1 MAAIVLATLN
11 AKYIHS
17 AFGLRYL
24 FANLGP
30 LQPRTRLLEFD
41 INQRPLDIAER
52 ILAEEPRI
60 VGLGVY
66 IWNVAPTT
74 QVIAILKRL
83 RPQLRVILGGPEV
96 SHETEGQPA
105 VRLADHVILGEADRE
120 FAKVCDMIL
129 AGTAPGSKVI
139 RPALPDLN
147 SLTLPYEHY
156 TDADIAH
163 RVVYV
168 EASRGCP
175 FSCEFCLSSLDTG
188 VRVFPLD
195 ALLSAFARLLDR
207 GVRLFKF
214 VDRTFNLNIEVSRTL
229 LQFFHERYRPDLLL
243 HFEMIPDRLPEGLRE
258 WIARFPAGALQFE
271 IGVQTFNP
279 EVSDRIHRRQNLERL
294 EDNLRFLRRETGVH
308 LHADLIVGL
317 PGESLESFAAGFDRL
332 LALDPHEIQVGILK
346 RLRGTPIVRHDAT
359 WGMIYSPD
367 PPYEILENN
376 CLDFPTLQRL
386 RRFARYWDL
395 VGNSGNFLETSRLIW
410 TGLPSAFHG
419 FLNWS
424 DWLHVRTGS
433 KHGIA
438 LARLTRLL
446 FEYLTVVRDLNPGL
460 VRAAVCRDFIRLDR
474 DPPPLA
480 PSLIPRAM
488 SHPPVGSRRHGKRQR
503 RHLSPATPASGPD

>member
-11 AKYIHS
+11 AKYIHA

-24 FANLGP
+24 FANLGK
-30 LQPRTRLLEFD
+30 LQSQARLLEFD

-52 ILAEEPRI
+52 ILAEEPDI

-66 IWNVAPTT
+66 IWNAIPTT
-74 QVIAILKRL
+74 QVVAILKRL
-83 RPQLRVILGGPEV
+83 RPNLHIILGGPEV
-96 SHETEGQPA
+96 SHEMTDQPA
-105 VRLADHVILGEADRE
+105 VALADHVIVGEAD
-120 FAKVCDMIL
+120 FAFAELCGTIL
-129 AGTAPGSKVI
+129 AGADPGSKVI
-139 RPALPDLN
+139 RPALPNLS

-188 VRVFPLD
+188 VRAFPLD
-195 ALLSAFARLLDR
+195 ALLAAFARLLDR

-214 VDRTFNLNIEVSRTL
+214 VDRTFNLNLNVSRSL

-243 HFEMIPDRLPEGLRE
+243 HFEMIPDRLPEALRE

-271 IGVQTFNP
+271 IGVQTFNS
-279 EVSDRIHRRQNLERL
+279 EVGDRIHRRQNLERL
-294 EDNLRFLRRETGVH
+294 EDNFRFLRKETGVH

-317 PGESLESFAAGFDRL
+317 PGESIESFGAGFDRL

-359 WGMIYSPD
+359 WGMVYSPD

-410 TGLPSAFHG
+410 TGLPSAFHA

-424 DWLHVRTGS
+424 DWAHAQTAS
-433 KHGIA
+433 QHGIA

-446 FEYLTVVRDLNPGL
+446 FEFLTVERALDPEL
-460 VRAAVCRDFIRLDR
+460 VRAAICRDFTRLDR

-480 PSLIPRAM
+480 PSPIPRSM
-488 SHPPVGSRRHGKRQR
+488 SHPPDGSRRHGKRQR
-503 RHLSPATPASGPD
+503 RHLSPPTPASRPD

>member
-1 MAAIVLATLN
+1 MADIVLATLN
-11 AKYIHS
+11 AKFIHS

-24 FANLGP
+24 FANLGA
-30 LQPRTRLLEFD
+30 LQSRTRLLEFD
-41 INQRPLDIAER
+41 IHLRPLDIAER

-74 QVIAILKRL
+74 QLIALLKRL
-83 RPQLRVILGGPEV
+83 RPNLRVVLGGPEV
-96 SHETEGQPA
+96 SHESDVQPA
-105 VRLADHVILGEADRE
+105 TQLADHVIAGEADVAFGE
-120 FAKVCDMIL
+120 LCASIL
-129 AGTAPGSKVI
+129 AGADPRAKLI
-139 RPALPDLN
+139 RPALPDLTR
-147 SLTLPYEHY
+147 LALPYEYY
-156 TDADIAH
+156 TDADVAH

-188 VRVFPLD
+188 VRAFPLEP
-195 ALLSAFARLLDR
+195 LLTAFARLLDR

-214 VDRTFNLNIEVSRTL
+214 VDRTFNLNIEISQTL

-243 HFEMIPDRLPEGLRE
+243 HFEMIPDRLPEPLRA

-279 EVSDRIHRRQNLERL
+279 EVGDRIHRRQNLDRL
-294 EDNLRFLRRETGVH
+294 EDNFRFLRRHTGVH

-317 PGESLESFAAGFDRL
+317 PGETLESFAAGFDRL
-332 LALDPHEIQVGILK
+332 LALGPHEIQVGILK
-346 RLRGTPIVRHDAT
+346 RLRGTPIVRHDAA
-359 WGMIYSPD
+359 WGMVYSPD
-367 PPYEILENN
+367 PPYEILETS

-410 TGLPSAFHG
+410 IDQPSPFQAFLH
-419 FLNWS
+419 WS
-424 DWLHVRTGS
+424 DWLHAQTGCQ
-433 KHGIA
+433 HGIA

-446 FEYLTVVRDLNPGL
+446 FDYLTRERNLDPEIVRD
-460 VRAAVCRDFIRLDR
+460 AVTRDFTRLDR
-474 DPPPLA
+474 EPPPLPECA
-480 PSLIPRAM
+480 TPQPTSER
-488 SHPPVGSRRHGKRQR
+488 PVGSMRQARRQR
-503 RHLSPATPASGPD
+503 RHLGQTSPLPRK